1 MPQST
6 SSVASA
12 AAFASSSSLLF
23 PRLRDRLEEEE
34 VEVVVVVVVEAE
46 AAVEEEA
53 EDSPRTAVLS
63 CRELLL
69 QLGCLVL
76 AMPACLSVRTCGCV
90 GVWKW
95 IGWYI
100 YKLLCVYVSVST

>member
-1 MPQST
+1 M
-6 SSVASA
+6 
-12 AAFASSSSLLF
+12 
-23 PRLRDRLEEEE
+23 E
-34 VEVVVVVVVEAE
+34 VVVVVVVVVVEAE

-76 AMPACLSVRTCGCV
+76 AMPVCLSVRTCGCV